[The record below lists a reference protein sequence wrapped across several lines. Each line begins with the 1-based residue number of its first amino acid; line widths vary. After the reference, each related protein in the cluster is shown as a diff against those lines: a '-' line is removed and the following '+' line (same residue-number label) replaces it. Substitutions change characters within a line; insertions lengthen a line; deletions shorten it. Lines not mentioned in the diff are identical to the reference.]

1 MYVGIVNNIRE
12 IGSPVG
18 VITAAVNNIMT
29 KISLLFSINNFI
41 RTILLRT
48 KTATTIGNWKNIPIN
63 RINLNIKWK

>member
-18 VITAAVNNIMT
+18 VMTAAVNNIMT

-48 KTATTIGNWKNIPIN
+48 RTATTIGN
-63 RINLNIKWK
+63 